1 MKLPSISVVMPVYN
15 EEDKIANALE
25 SIRMQDYPQ
34 EKIEIVLVDDNST
47 DKTLEIAKKYNVVY
61 CRNGNHDYDIGKSI
75 GIKKAKNEYLLFLDA
90 DNFLPHKN
98 WLKKLI
104 RPMLLEKD
112 VIGAQPIWFTYNREY
127 PLTDRYCILF
137 GITDP
142 LTIYLKKKDRLMLYE
157 KKWNLINGYIEKD
170 GYFIVR
176 FKQNNLPTIGSVGF
190 ITKKEYI
197 LKTDYSPKFSHLD
210 CMIDLINHGKN
221 KFAMVK
227 LSIIHLHSAT
237 IKDFLYKLNRNMDIF
252 LKDREK
258 RRYTWMTS
266 KLRLT
271 LATLE
276 MFTFLV
282 PFYHSLKGFIKI
294 KDVAWF
300 LHPYI
305 CFRVAWMYS
314 FKIIKYNLKHN
325 FFG

>member
-1 MKLPSISVVMPVYN
+1 
-15 EEDKIANALE
+15 
-25 SIRMQDYPQ
+25 
-34 EKIEIVLVDDNST
+34 
-47 DKTLEIAKKYNVVY
+47 
-61 CRNGNHDYDIGKSI
+61 
-75 GIKKAKNEYLLFLDA
+75 
-90 DNFLPHKN
+90 
-98 WLKKLI
+98 
-104 RPMLLEKD
+104 
-112 VIGAQPIWFTYNREY
+112 
-127 PLTDRYCILF
+127 
-137 GITDP
+137 
-142 LTIYLKKKDRLMLYE
+142 
-157 KKWNLINGYIEKD
+157 
-170 GYFIVR
+170 
-176 FKQNNLPTIGSVGF
+176 
-190 ITKKEYI
+190 
-197 LKTDYSPKFSHLD
+197 
-210 CMIDLINHGKN
+210 
-221 KFAMVK
+221 
-227 LSIIHLHSAT
+227 
-237 IKDFLYKLNRNMDIF
+237 MDIF